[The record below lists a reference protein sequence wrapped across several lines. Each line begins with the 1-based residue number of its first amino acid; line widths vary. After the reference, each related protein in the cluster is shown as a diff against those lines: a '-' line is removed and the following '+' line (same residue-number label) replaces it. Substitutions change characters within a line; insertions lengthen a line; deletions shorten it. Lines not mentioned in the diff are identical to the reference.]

1 MSGDIPEVSE
11 TVQGQIK
18 WFDPVKG
25 FGFLAD
31 SLGGPDVLLHA
42 NVLQSFGQ
50 SSIADGALVSV
61 RAVSTPR
68 GRQAAAVLS
77 IQPPPCS
84 GQAPIPDLSAV
95 PKDTLDTLPLLPARV
110 KWFDKAKGFGFA
122 NVFGQRGDVFLHVE
136 VLRHWGFADLL
147 PGEAVVVRVVDGP
160 RGYIAAQILAWD
172 RAVPDSGAV
181 GGAVGGAGGGEG
193 QAGGGPVPEAVAA
206 AQPGAPARDPA
217 PHLREVEPRRPAVK
231 ALAAG

>member
-50 SSIADGALVSV
+50 SSIADGAVVAV

-77 IQPPPCS
+77 IQPPPSS
-84 GQAPIPDLSAV
+84 GQAPIPDLSAL
-95 PKDTLDTLPLLPARV
+95 PKDKLDTLPLLPARV

-136 VLRHWGFADLL
+136 VLRHGGFADLL
-147 PGEAVVVRVVDGP
+147 PGEAVVVRVIDGP

-172 RAVPDSGAV
+172 RAVPDSGAS
-181 GGAVGGAGGGEG
+181 GGED
-193 QAGGGPVPEAVAA
+193 QAKGCGHVPEAVAA
-206 AQPGAPARDPA
+206 AQPGALARDPA
-217 PHLREVEPRRPAVK
+217 YRLREVEPRRAAVE